1 VDVQKI
7 IAENVQLRMMV
18 AGLKQRIAQDIFGDA
33 VGSGHRRK
41 LQLAFGLTTAEADIL
56 RILYARQFVSYDS
69 LHAALYATRPDT
81 DHPASH
87 NLIKVW
93 LCKIRKKLPDGSYI
107 ETVWGQGLKMSTAGR
122 ACVKAVLDKED

>member
-7 IAENVQLRMMV
+7 IAENVQLKMMV

-33 VGSGHRRK
+33 VGSGPRRK
-41 LQLAFGLTTAEADIL
+41 LQLAFGLTQVEADIV
-56 RILYARQFVSYDS
+56 RILYARQFVSYES
-69 LHAALYATRPDT
+69 MYAALYATRPGN
-81 DHPASH
+81 DHPTSH

-93 LCKIRKKLPDGSYI
+93 LCKIRKKLPDGYYI
-107 ETVWGQGLKMSTAGR
+107 ETVWGQGLKLSTAGR